1 MNTGERNELLIKLRL
16 VEMRMQN
23 KSADV
28 FNNEKIESV
37 GFTGQEYLDIPIGY
51 KNYSSLSDND
61 LIALAK
67 ATHIAKAGIYDKA
80 DVYIN
85 GVGYSIKSL
94 SDAPPALVNHTA
106 RDGWERICS
115 SINYDIKPLDDII
128 AKYWDLRL
136 RGVITEDVNNSNPYS
151 PFAPHKDYLL
161 PILNYFLFKGSGSR
175 DSKSPADY
183 ILDFTNPIDETTW
196 EKYGNDYIDS
206 HWDKLVFSL
215 RSSKGM
221 GNYPNIKK
229 PTKKASM
236 EKWTVYHSG
245 GYKGA
250 LHVRVKN
257 N

>member
-16 VEMRMQN
+16 VEMRMHN
-23 KSADV
+23 NSAGI
-28 FNNEKIESV
+28 FNHEKIKSV
-37 GFTGQEYLDIPIGY
+37 GFDGKEYLDIPSGY
-51 KNYSSLSDND
+51 ENYSTLPDND
-61 LIALAK
+61 LNTLAK
-67 ATHIAKAGIYDKA
+67 ITHISKAGIYDKA

-85 GVGYSIKSL
+85 GIGYSIKSL
-94 SDAPPALVNHTA
+94 NAAPPALVNHTA
-106 RDGWERICS
+106 RDGWERVCS
-115 SINYDIKPLDDII
+115 NVSCDIRQLDNII

-136 RGVITEDVNNSNPYS
+136 NGDITEDVNNSNPHS

-175 DSKSPADY
+175 DSKHPADY
-183 ILDFTNPIDETTW
+183 ILDFTDPIDETTW
-196 EKYGNDYIDS
+196 EKYGDDYIDS

-221 GNYPNIKK
+221 GKYPNIKNLA
-229 PTKKASM
+229 KKKSM

-250 LHVRVKN
+250 LHVRVAK
-257 N
+257 

>member
-16 VEMRMQN
+16 VEMRMHN
-23 KSADV
+23 ISATI

-37 GFTGQEYLDIPIGY
+37 GFNGQEYLDIPIGY
-51 KNYSSLSDND
+51 ENYSSLPDND
-61 LIALAK
+61 LITLAK
-67 ATHIAKAGIYDKA
+67 ATQIAKAGIYDKA

-85 GVGYSIKSL
+85 RVGYSIKSL

-106 RDGWERICS
+106 RDGWERVCS
-115 SINYDIKPLDDII
+115 NIHCDIGYLDNII

-136 RGVITEDVNNSNPYS
+136 RGVITEDINNSNPNS
-151 PFAPHKDYLL
+151 PFASHKDYLL

-175 DSKSPADY
+175 DSKSPADF
-183 ILDFTNPIDETTW
+183 ILDFTDPINETTW
-196 EKYGNDYIDS
+196 RKYGNDYIDS

-221 GNYPNIKK
+221 GNYPNIKN
-229 PTKKASM
+229 PIKKASM
-236 EKWTVYHSG
+236 DKWTVYHSG

-250 LHVRVKN
+250 LHVRVTK
-257 N
+257 